1 MADVSVLIKIKQLC
15 QEEHWRKVH
24 KKHCRY
30 LGGIKKA
37 EHSEHKQATCE
48 TCIKAKALGDLI
60 FSPANPDYVCIYEH
74 VDFEILP
81 ATFPLPFP
89 FTGSPEDRIE
99 RMLTAI
105 QRILLKIK
113 ATKNQV
119 YLVQPQHVEGLEKDL
134 WDLRS
139 KIYIN
144 RIRGGDQYSL
154 EICESVASIL
164 LHPSLSSWRPIAI
177 EARRYA
183 HQMFQDIF
191 KPLATLA
198 LLMQLIS
205 NTFNFNLE
213 HSLSMDSLPSKHRK
227 MSQKDQFFE
236 VVDRILD
243 ALDRE
248 MVPFHVLAAIACG
261 ERRVQRCS
269 QCRKQIVIQGFSID
283 DFTFRMSDSDVF
295 ISPVEGLRYTC
306 EAPECFGNERRRY
319 SDKVTPWMATVMAT
333 HTKLQGT
340 RCDACFLMAPLN
352 GVHRSRCLTKNY
364 CSQVCRDTD
373 DAVHKVCCNPDKSQ
387 RRIEDR
393 KVKIGGKEKV
403 VTANAMVDGLRKL
416 IMKDLPEL
424 SNPTMAKQFEEA
436 WEKAKKT
443 KTTAKSAKK

>member
-1 MADVSVLIKIKQLC
+1 MYQFRLKSKKLC

-24 KKHCRY
+24 MKHCRY
-30 LGGIKKA
+30 LGGTKKA
-37 EHSEHKQATCE
+37 DHSEHKQNTCE

-60 FSPANPDYVCIYEH
+60 FSPTNPDYVCIYEH
-74 VDFEILP
+74 VDFQILP
-81 ATFPLPFP
+81 DTFPLPFP
-89 FTGSPEDRIE
+89 FTGSPEDRME
-99 RMLTAI
+99 RMLTAV

-164 LHPSLSSWRPIAI
+164 FYPGLSSWRPIAG

-205 NTFNFNLE
+205 NTVNFNLE
-213 HSLSMDSLPSKHRK
+213 HSLSMDSLPLEHREMSK
-227 MSQKDQFFE
+227 KDQFFE
-236 VVDRILD
+236 VVDRILE
-243 ALDRE
+243 ALDKE

-261 ERRVQRCS
+261 GRRGQRCS
-269 QCRKQIVIQGFSID
+269 QCCKQIVLQGFSID
-283 DFTFRMSDSDVF
+283 EFTFRMSDSDVF

-306 EAPECFGNERRRY
+306 EAPECFGYERRRY

-340 RCDACFLMAPLN
+340 RCDGCFLMAPLN
-352 GVHRSRCLTKNY
+352 EVRRSRCLTKNY

-373 DAVHKVCCNPDKSQ
+373 NAAHKVCCNPESSQ
-387 RRIEDR
+387 GRIEDR

-403 VTANAMVDGLRKL
+403 ATANAMVDGLGKL
-416 IMKDLPEL
+416 VMKDLPEL
-424 SNPTMAKQFEEA
+424 SKPTLAKQFEEA
-436 WEKAKKT
+436 WEKTKKT
-443 KTTAKSAKK
+443 KTTTKSAKK